1 MGTPQMTA
9 HDHRAPHGGA
19 WDRARG
25 CVRAAILLVA
35 ETRYPS
41 VAIANIP
48 EATALASELAL
59 EARAYGVTLVVP
71 VDSALPDSEILVHR
85 S

>member
-1 MGTPQMTA
+1 MSTPQMSA
-9 HDHRAPHGGA
+9 PDHRAPHGGA
-19 WDRARG
+19 WDRSRS

-48 EATALASELAL
+48 EATALAAELAL
-59 EARAYGVTLVVP
+59 EAQAHGVTLVVP
-71 VDSALPDSEILVHR
+71 GDSALPDSEILVQR

>member
-1 MGTPQMTA
+1 MSAPHMTA
-9 HDHRAPHGGA
+9 IVRPVPARGER
-19 WDRARG
+19 DRCRG

-41 VAIANIP
+41 VAVANIHEAGALAAELGP
-48 EATALASELAL
+48 EARVHGVSLAVSEDT
-59 EARAYGVTLVVP
+59 V
-71 VDSALPDSEILVHR
+71 LPDSEIVVHR